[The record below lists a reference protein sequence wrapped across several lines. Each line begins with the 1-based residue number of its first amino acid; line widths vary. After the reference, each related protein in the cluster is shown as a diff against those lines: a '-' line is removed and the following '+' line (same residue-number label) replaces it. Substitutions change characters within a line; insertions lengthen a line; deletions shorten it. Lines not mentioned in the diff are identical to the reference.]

1 MFLLQ
6 ELILET
12 LDRQAELIDKTL
24 MEYEAL
30 VSLVNAE
37 SAPSALQ
44 AQQAKIDAIQ
54 QELDTMQEAV
64 AAAHDRNRRQAHRKL
79 ATSALVFITGLALA
93 GWFLYSAN

>member
-12 LDRQAELIDKTL
+12 LDRQAELIDKAL

-54 QELDTMQEAV
+54 QELDSRQEAV
-64 AAAHDRNRRQAHRKL
+64 DTAHARNRRQAQRKL
-79 ATSALVFITGLALA
+79 ATSALVILTGLALA